1 MTAQKYIECYIERT
15 LKITKKDGFYKKGNA
30 HSSDKTYLYSE
41 VKHKTRSTKSDQKN
55 YRKRIHHRDAD
66 IWK

>member
-1 MTAQKYIECYIERT
+1 MAF
-15 LKITKKDGFYKKGNA
+15 TKRGMHIVLIK
-30 HSSDKTYLYSE
+30 HLYSE

>member
-1 MTAQKYIECYIERT
+1 MAFTI
-15 LKITKKDGFYKKGNA
+15 KGNVN
-30 HSSDKTYLYSE
+30 SSDKTYLYSE
-41 VKHKTRSTKSDQKN
+41 VKHKTESTKSDKQN